1 MAMRHEKISLEG
13 AAGGSEAGLIQP
25 VILCGGSGTRLW
37 PLSRPSCPKQF
48 LALAEPRTMLQATAA
63 RVRGGAFAEPLVVAG
78 ESLAALVE
86 EQLRA
91 GGIDPGGIILEPAGR
106 NTAAAIALA
115 AYWLKARGGDE
126 IMLVMPSDH
135 LIQDEAAF
143 EAAVAAALPAVRG
156 GALATFGIAP
166 SSPETGYGY
175 IGPGAAWP
183 ESPGAFAVDRFFEKP
198 DVDTATRFCASGYLW
213 NGGIFLFRV
222 SAFLAE
228 LERHAPEV
236 ARQCAAAAA
245 GAGSDGAFV
254 RPEPEAFLASP
265 SIAVDV
271 AVMERTDR
279 ACVVP
284 VDMGWS
290 DLGSWDAVW
299 SVADKDAAGNSVE
312 GDVLAIGASG
322 NLIRNTSGLTIA
334 AVGVE
339 DLVIVATADSILIVP
354 REKAQ
359 QTGLAAAAFAAQR
372 TAKIQDE

>member
-1 MAMRHEKISLEG
+1 MRHEKVSPAG
-13 AAGGSEAGLIQP
+13 AGVAARQSLIQP

-48 LALAEPRTMLQATAA
+48 LALTEPRTMLQATAA
-63 RVRGGAFAEPLVVAG
+63 RVRGGGFAEPLVVAG
-78 ESLAALVE
+78 ESLGALVE
-86 EQLRA
+86 EQLRD
-91 GGIDPGGIILEPAGR
+91 GGVEPPAIILEPAAR

-115 AYWLKARGGDE
+115 AYWLKVRGGDD

-143 EAAVAAALPAVRG
+143 ELAVAAALPAVHA
-156 GALATFGIAP
+156 GALATFGIAAR
-166 SSPETGYGY
+166 SPETGYGY
-175 IGPGAAWP
+175 IGPGREWP
-183 ESPGAFAVDRFFEKP
+183 ESPGAFVVDSFFEKP
-198 DVDTATRFCASGYLW
+198 DVATATRFCASGYLW

-236 ARQCAAAAA
+236 ARQCAAAVGQAR
-245 GAGSDGAFV
+245 SDGLYV
-254 RPEPEAFLASP
+254 RPEPEAFLAAP

-299 SVADKDAAGNSVE
+299 SVADKDAAGNAVE
-312 GDVLAIGASG
+312 GDVLAIGAAN
-322 NLIRNTSGLTIA
+322 NLIRNESGLTIA

-339 DLVIVATADSILIVP
+339 DLVIVATADFILIVP
-354 REKAQ
+354 RDKAQ
-359 QTGLAAAAFAAQR
+359 QTGLAAAALEAHR
-372 TAKIQDE
+372 STNIQGE

>member
-1 MAMRHEKISLEG
+1 MVVLHEKISPKG
-13 AAGGSEAGLIQP
+13 TAGGTEQSLIQP

-48 LALAEPRTMLQATAA
+48 LALTEPRTMLQATAA
-63 RVRGGAFAEPLVVAG
+63 RVRGGGCAEPLVVAG
-78 ESLAALVE
+78 ESLGTLVE

-91 GGIDPGGIILEPAGR
+91 GGIDPAAIILEPAGR

-115 AYWLKARGGDE
+115 AYWLKARGGDG

-135 LIQDEAAF
+135 LIGDEAAF
-143 EAAVAAALPAVRG
+143 GRAVQAALPAVRA

-175 IGPGAAWP
+175 IGPGREWP
-183 ESPGAFAVDRFFEKP
+183 ESPGVFVVDRFFEKP
-198 DVDTATRFCASGYLW
+198 DAETAARFCASGYLW

-236 ARQCAAAAA
+236 ARQCAAAVAA
-245 GAGSDGAFV
+245 GTSDGAFA
-254 RPEPEAFLASP
+254 RPEAEAFLASP

-299 SVADKDAAGNSVE
+299 SVAEKDEARNAVE
-312 GDVLAIGASG
+312 GDVLAIGTSG
-322 NLIRNTSGLTIA
+322 SLIRNMSGLTIA

-359 QTGLAAAAFAAQR
+359 QTGLAAAAF
-372 TAKIQDE
+372 TAHRSTKIQGG

>member
-1 MAMRHEKISLEG
+1 MRHEKVTP
-13 AAGGSEAGLIQP
+13 ADKGGSRAEQSLIQP

-48 LALAEPRTMLQATAA
+48 LALTEERTMLQATAA
-63 RVRGGAFAEPLVVAG
+63 RVRGGGFAEPLVVAG
-78 ESLAALVE
+78 ESLADLAA

-91 GGIDPGGIILEPAGR
+91 SGAEPAAIILEPAGR

-115 AYWLKARGGDE
+115 AYWLKGRGGDA

-135 LIQDEAAF
+135 LIADEAAF
-143 EAAVAAALPAVRG
+143 HRAVEAALPAVHA
-156 GALATFGIAP
+156 GALATFGITART
-166 SSPETGYGY
+166 PETGYGY
-175 IGPGAAWP
+175 ICPGRALP
-183 ESPGAFAVDRFFEKP
+183 EAPGAFAVDRFFEKP
-198 DVDTATRFCASGYLW
+198 DAATAAHFCASGYLW

-236 ARQCAAAAA
+236 AQQCAAAVAK
-245 GAGSDGAFV
+245 GSSDGTLV
-254 RPEPEAFLASP
+254 RPEPEAFLATP
-265 SIAVDV
+265 AIAVDV

-290 DLGSWDAVW
+290 DVGSWDAVW
-299 SVADKDAAGNSVE
+299 SLSDKDEAGNAVQ
-312 GDVLAIGASG
+312 GDVLAIGAS
-322 NLIRNTSGLTIA
+322 NSLIRNASGLTVT
-334 AVGVE
+334 AVGIE

-354 REKAQ
+354 RKKAQ
-359 QTGLAAAAFAAQR
+359 QTGLAAAAFAAHCS
-372 TAKIQDE
+372 TKIQGS

>member
-1 MAMRHEKISLEG
+1 MRHEKISLEG
-13 AAGGSEAGLIQP
+13 GQGRVQQGLIQP

-48 LALAEPRTMLQATAA
+48 LALTERRTMLQATAA

-78 ESLAALVE
+78 ESLGALVE
-86 EQLRA
+86 EQLRD
-91 GGIDPGGIILEPAGR
+91 GGVEPPAIILEPAGR
-106 NTAAAIALA
+106 NTAGAIALA
-115 AYWLKARGGDE
+115 AYWLKAQGGDD

-135 LIQDEAAF
+135 LIQDEPAF
-143 EAAVAAALPAVRG
+143 EQAVAAALPAVHD
-156 GALATFGIAP
+156 GALATFGIAAR
-166 SSPETGYGY
+166 SPETGYGY
-175 IGPGAAWP
+175 IGPGREWP
-183 ESPGAFAVDRFFEKP
+183 ESPGAFVIDRFFEKP
-198 DVDTATRFCASGYLW
+198 DVANAARFCASGYLW
-213 NGGIFLFRV
+213 NAGIFLFRV

-236 ARQCAAAAA
+236 ARQCAAAVA
-245 GAGSDGAFV
+245 GARSDGLFV
-254 RPEPEAFLASP
+254 RPEPEAFLAAP

-290 DLGSWDAVW
+290 DVGSWEAVW
-299 SVADKDAAGNSVE
+299 SVSDKDAAGNALG
-312 GDVLAIGASG
+312 GDVLAIGAA
-322 NLIRNTSGLTIA
+322 NTLIRNESGLTIV

-354 REKAQ
+354 RDKAQ
-359 QTGLAAAAFAAQR
+359 QTGLAAAAF
-372 TAKIQDE
+372 TAHRSTSVQGE

>member
-1 MAMRHEKISLEG
+1 MNETPRRVQQ
-13 AAGGSEAGLIQP
+13 GLIQP

-37 PLSRPSCPKQF
+37 PLSRASCPKQF
-48 LALAEPRTMLQATAA
+48 LSLTEPRTMLQATAA

-78 ESLAALVE
+78 ESLGALVE
-86 EQLRA
+86 EQLRD
-91 GGIDPGGIILEPAGR
+91 GGLGPPAIILEPAGR
-106 NTAAAIALA
+106 NTAAAIAVA
-115 AYWLKARGGDE
+115 AYWLKARGGDD

-135 LIQDEAAF
+135 LIQDEPAF
-143 EAAVAAALPAVRG
+143 KLAVAAALPAVRD
-156 GALATFGIAP
+156 GALATFGIAAR
-166 SSPETGYGY
+166 SPETGYGY
-175 IGPGAAWP
+175 IGPGREWA
-183 ESPGAFAVDRFFEKP
+183 ESPGAFAVERFFEKP
-198 DVDTATRFCASGYLW
+198 DAATAARFCASGYLW

-236 ARQCAAAAA
+236 ARQCAAAMAEA
-245 GAGSDGAFV
+245 SSDGAFV
-254 RPEPEAFLASP
+254 MPEAEAFLASP

-299 SVADKDAAGNSVE
+299 TVSEKDEAGNAVD

-322 NLIRNTSGLTIA
+322 SLIRNASGLTIA

-354 REKAQ
+354 RGKAQ
-359 QTGLAAAAFAAQR
+359 QTGLAAAAFAAHRSTKRQG
-372 TAKIQDE
+372 E

>member
-1 MAMRHEKISLEG
+1 MRQERVSPEG
-13 AAGGSEAGLIQP
+13 AAGGTQQGAIRP

-37 PLSRPSCPKQF
+37 PLSRPSRPKQF
-48 LALAEPRTMLQATAA
+48 LALTEPRTMLQATAA
-63 RVRGGAFAEPLVVAG
+63 RVRGPAFAEPLVVAG
-78 ESLAALVE
+78 ESLGGLVD

-91 GGIDPGGIILEPAGR
+91 GGIEPAAIILEPAGR

-143 EAAVAAALPAVRG
+143 EQAVAAALPAVRD

-175 IGPGAAWP
+175 IGPGRAWP
-183 ESPGAFAVDRFFEKP
+183 DAPGAFAVDRFFEKP
-198 DVDTATRFCASGYLW
+198 DAEAAARFCASGYLW

-236 ARQCAAAAA
+236 ARQCAAAATA
-245 GAGSDGAFV
+245 ASSDGAFV

-290 DLGSWDAVW
+290 DLGSWEAVW
-299 SVADKDAAGNSVE
+299 AVAEKDEAGNAVE
-312 GDVLAIGASG
+312 GDVLAIGTSG
-322 NLIRNTSGLTIA
+322 SLIRNTSGLTIA

-354 REKAQ
+354 RAKAQ
-359 QTGLAAAAFAAQR
+359 QTGLAAAAFAADR
-372 TAKIQDE
+372 STKIQDE